1 MDSLVDRIQQTEV
14 CGSDLK
20 AGNAMAALA
29 LAGFRNY
36 DLMREA
42 GCDKDVATEEY
53 CFAEAGHEITP
64 DSSYF

>member
-1 MDSLVDRIQQTEV
+1 
-14 CGSDLK
+14 
-20 AGNAMAALA
+20 MAALA